1 MMKLVF
7 GIAYEYSTLTVSVV
21 AMIYGYIAEIE
32 RVVIVVFMNE
42 SLNHSFKNT
51 DSFINVFFSIPF
63 MNIAAVCV
71 ARKCAVPNSAVTLFG
86 TAFVGKKKQM

>member
-51 DSFINVFFSIPF
+51 D
-63 MNIAAVCV
+63 
-71 ARKCAVPNSAVTLFG
+71 
-86 TAFVGKKKQM
+86 